1 MADGAALGGGL
12 LARWL
17 SPLAADR
24 DARGLTRRL
33 RPRGA
38 GDDLI
43 DLAGNDY
50 LGLARDPRVVEA
62 AVAAVREWGAGATA
76 SRLVTGTTA
85 LHAELE
91 SSLAAYTGHAAG
103 LAFSSGY
110 LANLGVVTA
119 LGGAETLVVS
129 DAHVHASLV
138 DACRLS
144 RSRVEIVPHNDV
156 EAVGKALAN
165 RNEPRALVL
174 VESVYS
180 VLGDAAP
187 LTALATVALE
197 HDAVLLVDEA
207 HGVGV
212 TGHGRG
218 GVAAAELA
226 GLDHVVVTVT
236 LSKAL
241 ASQGGV
247 VLGPAV
253 LREHLVNRARSFIFD
268 TGLNPA
274 ACAAALA
281 AVRILTAEPTRPDSI
296 HTTARRLADECGV
309 TPSAGAV
316 VSVPMPG
323 PREAVR
329 AAELCLAD
337 GVRVGSFRP
346 PSVPDGISRL
356 RLTARAGLS
365 AAELDHACQTIT
377 TAIREVS

>member
-1 MADGAALGGGL
+1 
-12 LARWL
+12 
-17 SPLAADR
+17 
-24 DARGLTRRL
+24 
-33 RPRGA
+33 
-38 GDDLI
+38 
-43 DLAGNDY
+43 
-50 LGLARDPRVVEA
+50 
-62 AVAAVREWGAGATA
+62 
-76 SRLVTGTTA
+76 
-85 LHAELE
+85 
-91 SSLAAYTGHAAG
+91 
-103 LAFSSGY
+103 
-110 LANLGVVTA
+110 
-119 LGGAETLVVS
+119 
-129 DAHVHASLV
+129 
-138 DACRLS
+138 
-144 RSRVEIVPHNDV
+144 
-156 EAVGKALAN
+156 
-165 RNEPRALVL
+165 
-174 VESVYS
+174 
-180 VLGDAAP
+180 
-187 LTALATVALE
+187 
-197 HDAVLLVDEA
+197 
-207 HGVGV
+207 
-212 TGHGRG
+212 
-218 GVAAAELA
+218 LA

-281 AVRILTAEPTRPDSI
+281 ALRILTDEPTRPDSI

-329 AAELCLAD
+329 AAELCLTD

-365 AAELDHACQTIT
+365 PSELDHACRTIT
-377 TAIREVS
+377 AAIQEVS